1 MWEYRDLRNFFVVD
15 YRNNKSGFSLNTQL
29 NKTHSNTKTDDFF
42 VLSKKYHFVRND
54 KDILFHVEHRSFLGG
69 GLMTRT
75 LTSTWL
81 IIGKCSESTSS
92 AGGYRGVL
100 SDKRKVCRVNQGG
113 IIMVSREN
121 SRRLYKSVLPQ
132 NYNGNSNGDIEKA
145 NINSI
150 RQRQNINL
158 REDGVIVQK
167 NEREIDK
174 LV

>member
-1 MWEYRDLRNFFVVD
+1 
-15 YRNNKSGFSLNTQL
+15 
-29 NKTHSNTKTDDFF
+29 
-42 VLSKKYHFVRND
+42 
-54 KDILFHVEHRSFLGG
+54 
-69 GLMTRT
+69 
-75 LTSTWL
+75 
-81 IIGKCSESTSS
+81 
-92 AGGYRGVL
+92 
-100 SDKRKVCRVNQGG
+100 
-113 IIMVSREN
+113 MVSREN